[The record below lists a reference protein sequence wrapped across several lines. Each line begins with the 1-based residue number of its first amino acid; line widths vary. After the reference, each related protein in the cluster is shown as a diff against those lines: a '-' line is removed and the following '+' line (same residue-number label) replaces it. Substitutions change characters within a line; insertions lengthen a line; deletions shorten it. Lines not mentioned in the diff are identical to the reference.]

1 MIKNILFFASFL
13 LFSIFVDAE
22 TKENTEYLTDAQI
35 ASISQR
41 LESYSTDQLVDRRNF
56 LMKALKNEDE
66 DEEEIEDEIV
76 FIPPAERP
84 AVLFEISVIEQL
96 LILAGIVLADT
107 ISSETSTPP
116 DSVSPVITVLGDNP
130 ATVELGDV
138 YTDAGATADTGETVV
153 TSGVVDTN
161 TVGAYTLTYTATDA
175 AGNTGTATR
184 TVNVVDTTSPDIIIN
199 GVNPVTIELG
209 SVYEDAGATVTDLD
223 SFTLTTDSDVD
234 TSAIGTYSVIYTATD
249 ASGNSASETRTVFV
263 EDTTA
268 PVITSPS
275 SFSVEENQTSIGTV
289 EVTDAG
295 NVTFSVTGSDNIV
308 IDENGILS
316 FITAP
321 DFETQAEYTIT
332 VTVTDESGNTVEQ
345 VITIIITND
354 PDDDDDDTGTGTGTG
369 TSTGT
374 GTGTGTS

>member
-1 MIKNILFFASFL
+1 
-13 LFSIFVDAE
+13 
-22 TKENTEYLTDAQI
+22 
-35 ASISQR
+35 
-41 LESYSTDQLVDRRNF
+41 
-56 LMKALKNEDE
+56 MKALKNEDE
-66 DEEEIEDEIV
+66 DEDEDEIV

>member
-13 LFSIFVDAE
+13 LFSVFVDAE

-66 DEEEIEDEIV
+66 DEDEIV

>member
-66 DEEEIEDEIV
+66 DEDEIV

-289 EVTDAG
+289 EVADAG

>member
-66 DEEEIEDEIV
+66 DEDEDEIV

-289 EVTDAG
+289 EVADAG

>member
-1 MIKNILFFASFL
+1 MNKEELIEEIKKMSVLDLSEVVKALEEEFGVSAAAPVAVAAAQSGGASSESSESEEKDTFTVTL
-13 LFSIFVDAE
+13 KEFGSNKIAVIKAVREITPLGLKEAKDLVEAAPKPVIENA
-22 TKENTEYLTDAQI
+22 TKED
-35 ASISQR
+35 
-41 LESYSTDQLVDRRNF
+41 
-56 LMKALKNEDE
+56 
-66 DEEEIEDEIV
+66 
-76 FIPPAERP
+76 
-84 AVLFEISVIEQL
+84 
-96 LILAGIVLADT
+96 ADT
-107 ISSETSTPP
+107 AKAK
-116 DSVSPVITVLGDNP
+116 L
-130 ATVELGDV
+130 
-138 YTDAGATADTGETVV
+138 
-153 TSGVVDTN
+153 
-161 TVGAYTLTYTATDA
+161 
-175 AGNTGTATR
+175 
-184 TVNVVDTTSPDIIIN
+184 
-199 GVNPVTIELG
+199 
-209 SVYEDAGATVTDLD
+209 EDAGATVTDLD

>member
-66 DEEEIEDEIV
+66 DEDEIV